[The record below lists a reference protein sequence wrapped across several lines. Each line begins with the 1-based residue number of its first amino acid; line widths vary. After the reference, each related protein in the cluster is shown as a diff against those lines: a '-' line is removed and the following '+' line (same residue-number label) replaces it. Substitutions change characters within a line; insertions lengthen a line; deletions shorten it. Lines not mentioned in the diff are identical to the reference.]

1 MTKDRQQNEIV
12 RTQKKRNNFVMLD
25 KGFLEDSRLSYKA
38 KGILAYLF
46 SKPDNWKVVIK
57 DLMNHAKDGRD
68 SVYAGL
74 KELRTFGYYSKE
86 PVRNEKGVILYYEG
100 IIYEDPTENVAN
112 TTSYLFTGNPE
123 TANPETVKPYTALP
137 EHNNNYKSKIYLN
150 NNKSSQSQHQTDEK
164 FDRTPDVDIQHEVE
178 PSKNKTKSTSAIV
191 PISRTYQAA
200 EVPTKSNSDYNTYA
214 ELIKTNISYDS
225 FSDPNDRK
233 LAGSLIE
240 TMLDVITT
248 ESPKTV
254 KIGKETKSRSIVT
267 AVYLKLNRDHI
278 VASFI

>member
-123 TANPETVKPYTALP
+123 TANP
-137 EHNNNYKSKIYLN
+137 
-150 NNKSSQSQHQTDEK
+150 
-164 FDRTPDVDIQHEVE
+164 
-178 PSKNKTKSTSAIV
+178 
-191 PISRTYQAA
+191 
-200 EVPTKSNSDYNTYA
+200 
-214 ELIKTNISYDS
+214 
-225 FSDPNDRK
+225 
-233 LAGSLIE
+233 
-240 TMLDVITT
+240 
-248 ESPKTV
+248 
-254 KIGKETKSRSIVT
+254 
-267 AVYLKLNRDHI
+267 VYW
-278 VASFI
+278 